1 MASRYS
7 KDSEMQFK
15 LIEPKQLAFFLS
27 QQSEEEDYFY
37 IPAYR
42 LFVFSKPD
50 KEGYK
55 LAFVLDRKVRVDS
68 SCDKIEQL
76 SVLITKRDIPW
87 RGFETEFLLGLTP
100 VDCTKGVVVP
110 TLRVNIFSGDTIFH
124 WDQIASIV
132 MKDELFNYLDWLKNN
147 YGINYQ
153 ILDT

>member
-1 MASRYS
+1 VASRYS
-7 KDSEMQFK
+7 KDSEMRFK
-15 LIEPKQLAFFLS
+15 VVEPKQLAFFLS

-42 LFVFSKPD
+42 LFVFSRLD

-55 LAFVLDRKVRVDS
+55 LAFVLDKKVRVDS

-87 RGFETEFLLGLTP
+87 RGFEKEFLLGLTA

-124 WDQIASIV
+124 WDQIANII
-132 MKDELFNYLDWLKNN
+132 MGDELFNYLDWLKSN

-153 ILDT
+153 VLDT